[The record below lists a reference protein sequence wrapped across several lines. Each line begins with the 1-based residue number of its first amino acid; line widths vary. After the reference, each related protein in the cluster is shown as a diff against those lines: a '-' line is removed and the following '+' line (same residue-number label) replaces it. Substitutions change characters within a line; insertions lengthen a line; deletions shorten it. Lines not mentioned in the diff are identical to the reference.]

1 MPIYEFYCARCN
13 TIFSFF
19 SRTVNTA
26 KIPRCPRCGGRRM
39 RRMVSRFASVRSP
52 CSGEDAGE
60 EDLPLD
66 ESRLE
71 QAVSA
76 LEKEAGSLDEE
87 DPRQAARLMRRFADM
102 TGLRFSEPMEEA
114 MRRMEAGENPEAI
127 EEEMGDLLESEEEPF
142 VFPGQ
147 EGGRRKPRRP
157 PPRRDEKLYDL

>member
-1 MPIYEFYCARCN
+1 
-13 TIFSFF
+13 
-19 SRTVNTA
+19 
-26 KIPRCPRCGGRRM
+26 M
-39 RRMVSRFASVRSP
+39 RRMISRFSSLRSTS
-52 CSGEDAGE
+52 SGEDSGE

-102 TGLRFSEPMEEA
+102 TGLKFSEPMEEA
-114 MRRMEAGENPEAI
+114 MRRMEAGEDPEAI

-147 EGGRRKPRRP
+147 EGGGRKRSRP